1 MGVSKWLSLTAFMWT
16 ADIVVHIVHVIIA
29 YILEYWTEMYFKI
42 FSLLLQ
48 FAMKVISTEDTDGW
62 VIELQGI
69 SSLSADN
76 TQ

>member
-1 MGVSKWLSLTAFMWT
+1 MWT

-29 YILEYWTEMYFKI
+29 YIFEYWTEMYFKN

-48 FAMKVISTEDTDGW
+48 FAMKVISTEDNDGW